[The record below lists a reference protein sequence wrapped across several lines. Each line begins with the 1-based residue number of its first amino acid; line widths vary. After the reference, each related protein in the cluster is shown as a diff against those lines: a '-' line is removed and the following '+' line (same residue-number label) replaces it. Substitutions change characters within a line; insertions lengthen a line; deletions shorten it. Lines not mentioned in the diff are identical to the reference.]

1 MTILLDKNTQ
11 IVLQI
16 GSLLDCATTK
26 KPFLRIPS
34 FRCFA
39 SSSSSARRSSSS
51 SASYSTTLGMNV
63 VVVVVVVVGS
73 SGANFRQRNV
83 FVEFSFI
90 LKTKHLSSRQSDCET
105 HTSKKIS
112 SNDDVHSIDAEAV
125 PRRIKR
131 FHSLPKQL

>member
-51 SASYSTTLGMNV
+51 SASYSTTLGMN
-63 VVVVVVVVGS
+63 VVVVVGS